1 MNQQFNHR
9 KAALLHDAPHMARL
23 AEVIEEVRELVNMTR
38 AKLHSDEAVRCV
50 RELDETLSDAVHD
63 CSLKYVRD
71 LTAAGGE
78 L

>member
-1 MNQQFNHR
+1 MPNYRNEALRNDRAHMALLSAEVEKLQALITKTR
-9 KAALLHDAPHMARL
+9 KA
-23 AEVIEEVRELVNMTR
+23 VI
-38 AKLHSDEAVRCV
+38 SDEAVRCV
-50 RELDETLSDAVHD
+50 RELDEVFADAIHD